1 MDSLEFTT
9 KIEHGVI
16 HLPKDFEEYENA
28 VAHVSITLETPEEDK
43 KAKKERLFA
52 AFEKLAEANPFAE
65 IENPVEWQRKLRD
78 EWE

>member
-1 MDSLEFTT
+1 MNSLEFTT

-16 HLPKDFEEYENA
+16 HLPKEFEDYENT
-28 VAHVSITLETPEEDK
+28 VAHVVITIETPEEK
-43 KAKKERLFA
+43 QAKKDRLFA
-52 AFEKLAEANPFAE
+52 AFEKLAETNPFAG

>member
-9 KIEHGVI
+9 KIERGVI
-16 HLPKDFEEYENA
+16 HLPKEFEEYENA
-28 VAHVSITLETPEEDK
+28 SAHVSITLETPEDK

-52 AFEKLAEANPFAE
+52 AFKKLAETNAFAD